1 MNIETFEIDPSQQS
15 QFIFKTEEIQ
25 ESEHLTEPRL
35 VEIDG
40 VTYIIQGDIAYIED
54 QAGTETFTGHCDSI
68 SDKNYLLICIYEK
81 GSPKKGAFFISYFD
95 FFSFVNFSVLF

>member
-40 VTYIIQGDIAYIED
+40 VTYIIQGDVAYIED

-68 SDKNYLLICIYEK
+68 SDKDYLFTFIDERE
-81 GSPKKGAFFISYFD
+81 SPQKRSIFQK
-95 FFSFVNFSVLF
+95 LF